1 VHSMNNL
8 YFKARGYSLIR
19 LWLQQGYGLVFFN
32 WLDLELINTLYIFC
46 NSFMVDVKELS
57 TLQLGL
63 KIRFGNNYWLIN
75 TASMLHTE
83 CIQKLGQVKSFMED
97 VMARIQFEA

>member
-1 VHSMNNL
+1 MHSTNNL
-8 YFKARGYSLIR
+8 NFKARGYGLIR
-19 LWLQQGYGLVFFN
+19 LWLEQGYGLVFFN

-46 NSFMVDVKELS
+46 NSFMVDVKESS

-75 TASMLHTE
+75 TASMLHR
-83 CIQKLGQVKSFMED
+83 QSVYKSL
-97 VMARIQFEA
+97 VR